1 MNDRINK
8 TIICSIVFLDMI
20 DYSIKPDAEQIDVK
34 NQFNKLINFALKD
47 VAQNDRIIVDT
58 GDGAAIACSG
68 SPEDALFIALAIRD
82 EIIKTNVNSKQP
94 LFVRFGINLGTVRV
108 MNDINSQPNIIG
120 DGINVAQRIMSFAQ
134 PNQIL
139 VSRSYFEITSRLSQE
154 IAQLFDYSGIKQ
166 DKHVRDHEVYSVR
179 LKKDVLLSNGRSAAP
194 NSAAQTKLSSAKAF
208 NWTYAALAIPLLAV
222 SAALIKLNA
231 APISPAITLAHIAEQ
246 TKPMEQFKAPLAAPA
261 LTSSISL
268 SASTGNKVDSLMPNE
283 TIEKTPDI
291 IGLKQ
296 AVAQINNQ
304 VNNQDNNQDSN
315 QLNIH
320 DNNQLNIHDND
331 QINAHGNA
339 HGNKQ
344 AKLKPVN
351 KKAIK
356 KSLEEYSPEIVSPKK
371 EVAEKP
377 HPAEDIVKPAMTHPD
392 KVADKGQAIKPNN
405 KSAWQGIKDSVANG
419 SEKQCTQAQIAMSQC
434 H

>member
-82 EIIKTNVNSKQP
+82 EIIKTNVSSKQP

-194 NSAAQTKLSSAKAF
+194 NSAAQTKVSSAKAF
-208 NWTYAALAIPLLAV
+208 NWTYAALAIPLLAIF
-222 SAALIKLNA
+222 AALIQLNA
-231 APISPAITLAHIAEQ
+231 APISPAITLAHTIEQ

-261 LTSSISL
+261 LTPSISL

-304 VNNQDNNQDSN
+304 D
-315 QLNIH
+315 I
-320 DNNQLNIHDND
+320 NQLNIHDND
-331 QINAHGNA
+331 QPNSYDITQINTHGNA
-339 HGNKQ
+339 HVNKQ

-392 KVADKGQAIKPNN
+392 KVADKGQATKPNN

>member
-1 MNDRINK
+1 MSDRINK
-8 TIICSIVFLDMI
+8 TILCSIVFLDMI
-20 DYSIKPDAEQIDVK
+20 DYSIKPDAEQVDVK
-34 NQFNKLINFALKD
+34 DKFNRLINFALKD

-58 GDGAAIACSG
+58 GDCAAIACSG

-108 MNDINSQPNIIG
+108 TNDINSQPNIIG

-194 NSAAQTKLSSAKAF
+194 NSATQTKLSSAKAF
-208 NWTYAALAIPLLAV
+208 NWTYAALAIPLLAI

-231 APISPAITLAHIAEQ
+231 APISPAITLAHTVKQ

-296 AVAQINNQ
+296 AVAQNNNQ
-304 VNNQDNNQDSN
+304 VNNQDNNQ
-315 QLNIH
+315 LNT
-320 DNNQLNIHDND
+320 
-331 QINAHGNA
+331 QINA

-356 KSLEEYSPEIVSPKK
+356 KSLEELPPEFVSPKK

-377 HPAEDIVKPAMTHPD
+377 HPAEDIVKSAMTHPD
-392 KVADKGQAIKPNN
+392 KVADKGQATKPNN